1 MILPIASTG
10 FAKDLL
16 RDVVNRSAEPWLF
29 DQAGRSQSAALA
41 QAAIAAY
48 QVLDRRLSNHD
59 RSDHSGRDPQPD
71 FDRGSFLALSQS
83 SQRATPRTLKILL
96 MESEPIAFLAA
107 FIAGVTAGCSLFLGN
122 PAWRDR
128 ERQAAIDLIQ
138 PDWVWENLPLPAA
151 DPVLPAIATVG
162 PSPES
167 LARRA
172 SLENPKNTIAIATGG
187 SSGQLRFAVHTWES
201 LWASAV
207 GFGDYFDDYFGDY
220 FFDDYFGETA
230 GDDDRF
236 TTSRFTTPRFT
247 TFCTLPLFHV
257 SGLMQF
263 VRAIALGGE
272 FSWGRLPIGQDA
284 IADRPNLPMTKGF
297 LSLVP
302 TQLVRLLAEPESI
315 AWLRGFRVVLL
326 GGAPAWPDLLDRA
339 RSAGIRLAPTYGMT
353 ETASQVATLRPE
365 DFLAGHTGVG
375 QALPHAQITILDPNG
390 QAVRPG
396 EVGTIA
402 ILGRSLFQGYWP
414 LAESGIR
421 APDQPW
427 RTDDL
432 GYFDRENRLHVVGR
446 SSRKI
451 ITGGENVYPDEVAA
465 ALWATGRVADVAVFG
480 VADAE
485 WGERVVAAIVPKDR
499 SILTSPVLDPSPSL
513 EPGPA
518 QSQPIATTD
527 ASLDSKDSNVDP
539 ADRTMSQPM
548 SQPRTQLMTQLIT
561 QLKTELQNHLSAYK
575 IPKQWCVLSDLPRND
590 RGKVDQHQLLLLS
603 RGEAD

>member
-1 MILPIASTG
+1 MCI
-10 FAKDLL
+10 
-16 RDVVNRSAEPWLF
+16 RDR
-29 DQAGRSQSAALA
+29 
-41 QAAIAAY
+41 
-48 QVLDRRLSNHD
+48 
-59 RSDHSGRDPQPD
+59 
-71 FDRGSFLALSQS
+71 
-83 SQRATPRTLKILL
+83 
-96 MESEPIAFLAA
+96 
-107 FIAGVTAGCSLFLGN
+107 FLGN

-138 PDWVWENLPLPAA
+138 PDWVWENLQLPAA
-151 DPVLPAIATVG
+151 DSVLPAIATVG

-167 LARRA
+167 LDRRG
-172 SLENPKNTIAIATGG
+172 SRENPKNTIAIATGG

-201 LWASAV
+201 LRASAL
-207 GFGDYFDDYFGDY
+207 GFGNYFADVPA
-220 FFDDYFGETA
+220 GEC
-230 GDDDRF
+230 
-236 TTSRFTTPRFT
+236 RFT

-272 FSWGRLPIGQDA
+272 FSWGRLPIGQEA
-284 IADRPNLPMTKGF
+284 IKTHPPGRGARLAPTEDLLAPTEDLPVKGF

-375 QALPHAQITILDPNG
+375 QALPHAEITILDPNG
-390 QAVRPG
+390 QAVQPG

-414 LAESGIR
+414 LAESGPR
-421 APDQPW
+421 SPDQPW

-485 WGERVVAAIVPKDR
+485 WGERVVAAIVPKNR
-499 SILTSPVLDPSPSL
+499 SILTSGVLGCNSGLGAGRDTSY
-513 EPGPA
+513 
-518 QSQPIATTD
+518 PIAATNT
-527 ASLDSKDSNVDP
+527 SLDSNSGP
-539 ADRTMSQPM
+539 ADRLS
-548 SQPRTQLMTQLIT
+548 LIHISEPT
-561 QLKTELQNHLSAYK
+561 RPY
-575 IPKQWCVLSDLPRND
+575 
-590 RGKVDQHQLLLLS
+590 
-603 RGEAD
+603 